1 MKRTVLK
8 HTRVYVD
15 GYDMSGYSRSLGP
28 LIQTYDETD
37 LTTILD
43 AVKGV
48 LPAHVQLGIGTLN
61 GIMDNTDT
69 VGMHAVLSTAGIMRT
84 VMIPIGIGAAPA
96 AGDPVYCG
104 QFEQQ
109 GYYNEGP
116 YVTLPFAGSSA
127 ASTPT
132 LPYSKPWGVLLHPRG
147 TETAANDQTGIDD
160 HGAATS
166 AGGYMVY
173 QIFGGDGDA
182 EIYIEEAATNSDEEF
197 DVLSPATTGMID
209 CTTPSA
215 GIVPLATS
223 AAVKRYLRWQI
234 ELDEGTTEVEF
245 ALAFV
250 RALF

>member
-8 HTRVYVD
+8 HTRIYVD
-15 GYDMSGYSRSLGP
+15 GFDMSGYSRSIGP
-28 LIQTYDETD
+28 LVQTYDETD

-43 AVKGV
+43 GVKGV
-48 LPAHVQLGIGTLN
+48 LPAHVMLGIGTLN
-61 GIMDNTDT
+61 GVMDNTLA
-69 VGMHAVLSTAGIMRT
+69 VGMHEVMSTAGVMRT
-84 VMIPIGIGAAPA
+84 VMVPIGMGAKPEI
-96 AGDPVYCG
+96 GDPVYCG

-109 GYYNEGP
+109 AYQSEGP

-132 LPYSKPWGVLLHPRG
+132 LPYSKPWGVLLHPKGVEDDINDG
-147 TETAANDQTGIDD
+147 TGVDD

-182 EIYIEEAATNSDEEF
+182 EIYIEEAATNSDADF
-197 DVLSPATTGMID
+197 DVRAGATTGMID

-215 GIVPLATS
+215 GIIPLATDD
-223 AAVKRYLRWQI
+223 AVKRYLRWQI
-234 ELDEGTTEVEF
+234 EFDTGTTEVEF